1 MGQNWMGTSVILPDM
16 VLSGRANQLW
26 KYSGIDSPTDC
37 LDKTHFKQY
46 PYTISYQYNS
56 RGFRD
61 QEWPLSDEELK
72 TAIWCVGD
80 SFTVGVGSPVEHTWT
95 WLLQKQTGQRIINV
109 SMDGASNNWI
119 SRQVKQIQ
127 HNIAP
132 KNIVIMWSYLH
143 RRECNDNF
151 KSDEDRRLHSN
162 RFPDEF
168 EDLLNFKHCIESVD
182 LTSGTVL
189 QFAIPD
195 YTAISFENLDLTWK
209 TLRGHTWPVV
219 APKTLQ
225 ELSAL
230 PDFIQSELK
239 QNFKIWDFLQAELEL
254 NCLLS
259 TLEYNIVN
267 VPRLDLARDGH
278 HFDVL
283 TAQWVVDQTV
293 DQLDLLI

>member
-1 MGQNWMGTSVILPDM
+1 MILPD
-16 VLSGRANQLW
+16 VALTSRVNQSW

-46 PYTISYQYNS
+46 PHAISYQYNS

-61 QEWPLSDEELK
+61 QEWPDTLEELK

-80 SFTVGVGSPVEHTWT
+80 SFTVGVGSPVEHTWPSM
-95 WLLQKQTGQRIINV
+95 LQKQTGQRIINV

-143 RRECNDNF
+143 RRECNYSF
-151 KSDEDRRLHSN
+151 KSDEDRRLHSS
-162 RFPDEF
+162 RFPDES
-168 EDLLNFKHCIESVD
+168 EDLLNFKHCTESVD
-182 LTSGTVL
+182 LTSDTVL
-189 QFAIPD
+189 QFSVPD

-209 TLRGHTWPVV
+209 TLRGHTWPAV
-219 APKTLQ
+219 APKTSQ

-230 PDFIQSELK
+230 PAFIQSELK
-239 QNFKIWDFLQAELEL
+239 QNFKIWDFFQEQLEL

-259 TLEYNIVN
+259 TLTNNIVN
-267 VPRLDLARDGH
+267 VTRLDLARDGH

-283 TAQWVVDQTV
+283 TAQWVVDQIV
-293 DQLDLLI
+293 DQLDSPI